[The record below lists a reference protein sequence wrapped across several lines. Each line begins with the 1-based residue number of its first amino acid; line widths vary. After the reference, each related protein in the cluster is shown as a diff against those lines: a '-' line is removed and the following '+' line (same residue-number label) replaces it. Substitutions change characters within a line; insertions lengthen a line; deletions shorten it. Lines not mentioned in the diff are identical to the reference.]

1 MGDGVES
8 ASLTKTVITGQ
19 NKGVGVYAVG
29 GENLVMRLENV
40 TVGGV
45 GAGVKVMGGKKL
57 VISGSSTVNFMGEY
71 GVYVGDGV
79 KSAELTGTVI
89 KGQNNGVGV
98 YAVGTEKMTMT
109 LTDVT
114 ISEVG
119 AGVYVKRGK
128 SLTIGG
134 ENSTISFTGDYG
146 VKVEGLMAAH
156 LVKTRIVGTGS
167 GQGKNNGVSV
177 GVYAVGTK
185 DMTMTLTDVT
195 ISEVQTGVVVV
206 AGENLTMTGGSIKE
220 VQTGIAMS
228 GSGKLVVEKETR
240 IEFTD
245 GYGVIVGD
253 KVTAKLTE
261 TKITGSGTGVYVG
274 GGKVELSGVKI
285 EGDG

>member
-1 MGDGVES
+1 
-8 ASLTKTVITGQ
+8 
-19 NKGVGVYAVG
+19 
-29 GENLVMRLENV
+29 
-40 TVGGV
+40 V

-89 KGQNNGVGV
+89 KGQNKGVGV

-185 DMTMTLTDVT
+185 DMTMTLEGVT
-195 ISEVQTGVVVV
+195 ISKVQTGVVVV

-220 VQTGIAMS
+220 VQTGIDMS
-228 GSGKLVVEKETR
+228 GSGKLMVKDRAT

-245 GYGVIVGD
+245 GYGVMVGD
-253 KVTAKLTE
+253 KVTAELTE

-274 GGKVELSGVKI
+274 GGKVELSEVKI
-285 EGDG
+285 EGDGKGKGRGLYVKQGQLSMLDTTLKNVAEGMTISEGSVSMGGGRS